1 MGHDIRV
8 RTCKI
13 CEQVFQTVSPYA
25 LICSNACRTVAAR
38 GSWAK
43 YKRSFPHFRKGTV
56 LNAHHILSWATYSSE
71 RYNVDNGISLCK
83 DCHME
88 THRKHQPG
96 LHGSFTSE
104 AG

>member
-1 MGHDIRV
+1 M
-8 RTCKI
+8 
-13 CEQVFQTVSPYA
+13 
-25 LICSNACRTVAAR
+25 
-38 GSWAK
+38 
-43 YKRSFPHFRKGTV
+43 V

-83 DCHME
+83 DCYME